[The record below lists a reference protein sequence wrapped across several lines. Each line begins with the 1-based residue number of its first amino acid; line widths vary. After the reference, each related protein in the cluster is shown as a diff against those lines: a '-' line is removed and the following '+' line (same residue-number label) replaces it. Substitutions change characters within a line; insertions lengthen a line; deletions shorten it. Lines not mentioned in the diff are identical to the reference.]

1 MKKCSVRVAGALFLL
16 GVLFGALSGCS
27 SLQQDVVISS
37 EELIH
42 QEDVLAIETTLA
54 KIDADAI
61 MGVNADNRARL
72 CNALLSQIDM
82 ALNDA
87 GMQKALR
94 SRLYALQ
101 GRVFLLLGRKTDA
114 RTCYNES
121 LKASKGDAQATVLG
135 SRLGLVSHIEDKNVL
150 AASNQKPLLIL
161 ESGLQLFSSGAYLDS
176 LAKLDE
182 AFLSLDPFYK
192 VAYKSVRDTAWSLR
206 TVSSSGSSVQNLL
219 LAKSVTVSNIAAITQ
234 GNTLL
239 LNAYTGG
246 KTLSQTELVQVLV
259 KAGVLSPV
267 SAAVTE
273 DMIPVASDTA
283 TRIVCARFLW
293 NLYVSKRNNRKLT
306 TRYSQ
311 LYRSSSEPSPIPDVP
326 VDSPDFDAVLG
337 CVENEIMELVDGV
350 HFAPNQSVSGVDFNT
365 WVSRIK

>member
-1 MKKCSVRVAGALFLL
+1 MKKHIAWVSVLASAFLL
-16 GVLFGALSGCS
+16 VVSACS

-37 EELIH
+37 DELIH

-54 KIDADAI
+54 KIDSDAI
-61 MGVNADNRARL
+61 MGLNAENRVRL
-72 CNALLSQIDM
+72 CTMLLSQIDL

-87 GMQKALR
+87 GIKKALC

-101 GRVFLLLGRKTDA
+101 GRTYLLMGKKTEA

-121 LKASKGDAQATVLG
+121 VKASRGDAQAIVLG
-135 SRLGLVSHIEDKNVL
+135 SRLGLVPDIEDRNVL
-150 AASNQKPLLIL
+150 AGSNQRTLLVL
-161 ESGLQLFSSGAYLDS
+161 ERGLQLFSEGAYLDS

-182 AFLSLDPFYK
+182 AFLSLDSFYK
-192 VAYKSVRDTAWSLR
+192 VAYKNVRDTAWSLR
-206 TVSSSGSSVQNLL
+206 SVSTTGSSVQNLL
-219 LAKSVTVSNIAAITQ
+219 LSKSVSVSNMAAITQ
-234 GNTLL
+234 ENTLL

-259 KAGVLSPV
+259 KAGLLSPV
-267 SAAVTE
+267 SATVTE
-273 DMIPVASDTA
+273 DMIPSASDAA
-283 TRIVCARFLW
+283 TRIMCARFLW
-293 NLYVSKRNNRKLT
+293 NLYVTKRNNRKLT

-311 LYRSSSEPSPIPDVP
+311 LYRDSSEPSPIPDVS

-337 CVENEIMELVDGV
+337 CVENEIMELVDGE
-350 HFAPNQSVSGVDFNT
+350 HFAPNQTVSGVEFNT